1 MKDLSK
7 VEDNKLCKLFFWITV
22 AIVAII
28 YFVRLV
34 PFELYGDDYLYE
46 KAAVCSLPQIVQ
58 FMKWHI
64 MNYNG
69 RTFVHILCLAFLR
82 NKATIL
88 LWKAITS
95 FMLPFSCFVVS
106 RAATKNRNDAFKY
119 AVYGIAVM
127 FLTGPVVYC
136 ESVYWLI
143 GSFNYFYPSIAIIAA
158 MILYEKNPSS
168 IWLFPLAFILS
179 ATTEQCGIMA
189 VGLFVILFLAKLIQ
203 DKKVDKRLIVQIVL
217 AIAGYMTDILSPGT
231 SARMDKQGNPGIS
244 GIIYNIL
251 IVFRDNWFSSINL
264 FVILMLLTASMIYWL
279 VKFKKLNKFTEKA
292 NIPFAIFLGVA
303 FVGNTGLIALS
314 ILANH
319 FIAGFTL
326 LSTVNYAVFA
336 VWVVGVVLFFA
347 VFAYTTLLIFFE
359 KKTALPFL
367 SFALG
372 TGSQMVMGITA
383 KPLFRACVPAVFM
396 YMIFLLFT
404 LAEVD
409 KDDSPKLEKIRNIKI
424 FKPVLI
430 RTAVCL
436 GCVVLCVAHAFLI
449 THFMNFGK
457 SEEFGEIAPMTS
469 QEMTEFTD
477 RINEKNREY
486 YQKDWEASHKL
497 TDFSKY

>member
-7 VEDNKLCKLFFWITV
+7 VKDDKFSKMFFWITV

-28 YFVRLV
+28 YFIRLA

-46 KAAVCSLPQIVQ
+46 KAAVCNLPQIVQ
-58 FMKWHI
+58 FIKWHI

-69 RTFVHILCLAFLR
+69 RTFVHILCLIFLR

-95 FMLPFSCFVVS
+95 FMLPFTCFVVS
-106 RAATKNRNDAFKY
+106 RAATQNRNDAFKY

-143 GSFNYFYPSIAIIAA
+143 GSFNYFYPVVGIIAT
-158 MILYEKNPSS
+158 MILYKNNPSS
-168 IWLFPLAFILS
+168 VWLFPIAFILS

-203 DKKVDKRLIVQIVL
+203 EGKIDKRLIVQIIF
-217 AIAGYMTDILSPGT
+217 AIAGYLTDILSPGT
-231 SARMDKQGNPGIS
+231 SARMDKQGNPGIA
-244 GIIYNIL
+244 GIIYNIF
-251 IVFRDNWFSSINL
+251 IVFRDNWFSSLNM
-264 FVILMLLTASMIYWL
+264 FVILTLLTASMIYWL
-279 VKFKKLNKFTEKA
+279 IKVKRLNKFTKKA
-292 NIPFAIFLGVA
+292 NVPLAVFLGVVFA
-303 FVGNTGLIALS
+303 GNTGLIALS
-314 ILANH
+314 IVANH

-326 LSTVNYAVFA
+326 PTALSYAVFV
-336 VWVVGVVLFFA
+336 VWVVGVTMFFA

-359 KKTALPFL
+359 KKTAIPFI

-383 KPLFRACVPAVFM
+383 KPLFRACVPAIFM
-396 YMIFLLFT
+396 YMVFLLFT

-430 RTAVCL
+430 RAAVCF
-436 GCVVLCVAHAFLI
+436 GCVVLCAIHAFLI
-449 THFMNFGK
+449 THFMTFGK
-457 SEEFGEIAPMTS
+457 SEEFGEITPMTE
-469 QEMTEFTD
+469 QEMTEFTN
-477 RINEKNREY
+477 RINETNKEY